1 MFSNWLTN
9 HELPFGC
16 GFGEK
21 SRTWGTRFPMV
32 SNAIHPRLNSHTFF
46 GSTGKVAGTA
56 AGAAALPA
64 TVSEFRHRGG
74 GFVIE
79 GDPPRLTQKFLQGT

>member
-1 MFSNWLTN
+1 
-9 HELPFGC
+9 
-16 GFGEK
+16 
-21 SRTWGTRFPMV
+21 MV
-32 SNAIHPRLNSHTFF
+32 SNAIHPRLNSHTFL
-46 GSTGKVAGTA
+46 GLPEKSPERPPERPS
-56 AGAAALPA
+56 LPA